1 MAKGSRTGKNNGGF
15 TLIETVA
22 GLAIAAVLAVFISGF
37 IHPQM
42 KLYYELDRLSQAKA
56 MCSEAY
62 RGLEEKLR
70 YGYVFFCDYRDTGV
84 ISYYVRDREKI
95 PDIKEGRSYYE
106 ELPPVED
113 WPSISAEELGV
124 TQLGGMEL
132 ELDFSGTKNTRA
144 NVSIKVKKDGDVI
157 YEQEAAIGSMY
168 GYTMDGEGRARWA
181 GEEHK
186 VTIMSIPGEAA

>member
-1 MAKGSRTGKNNGGF
+1 MAKGSGTGNNSGF

-22 GLAIAAVLAVFISGF
+22 ALSIAAVLAVFISGF

-70 YGYVFFCDYRDTGV
+70 YGYVFFCDYQDTGV

-113 WPSISAEELGV
+113 WPSISAEELEV
-124 TQLGGMEL
+124 TALAGAVLFGMWPSFL
-132 ELDFSGTKNTRA
+132 MNCRRWRTGR
-144 NVSIKVKKDGDVI
+144 VSPP
-157 YEQEAAIGSMY
+157 
-168 GYTMDGEGRARWA
+168 RN
-181 GEEHK
+181 
-186 VTIMSIPGEAA
+186 

>member
-22 GLAIAAVLAVFISGF
+22 ALAIAAVLAVFISGF

-70 YGYVFFCDYRDTGV
+70 YGYVFFCDYQDTGV

-113 WPSISAEELGV
+113 WPSISAEEL
-124 TQLGGMEL
+124 

-144 NVSIKVKKDGDVI
+144 KVSIKVKKDGDVI
-157 YEQEAAIGSMY
+157 YEQKTAIGSMY
-168 GYTMDGEGRARWA
+168 GYTMDWEG
-181 GEEHK
+181 G
-186 VTIMSIPGEAA
+186 T

>member
-22 GLAIAAVLAVFISGF
+22 ALAIAAVLAVFISGF

-84 ISYYVRDREKI
+84 ISYYVRNRQEI
-95 PDIKEGRSYYE
+95 PYE

-113 WPSISAEELGV
+113 WPSISAEELEV
-124 TQLGGMEL
+124 AELGGMEL

-144 NVSIKVKKDGDVI
+144 KVSIKVKKDGDVI
-157 YEQEAAIGSMY
+157 YEQKTAIGSMY
-168 GYTMDGEGRARWA
+168 GYTMDWEG
-181 GEEHK
+181 G
-186 VTIMSIPGEAA
+186 T

>member
-1 MAKGSRTGKNNGGF
+1 M
-15 TLIETVA
+15 
-22 GLAIAAVLAVFISGF
+22 
-37 IHPQM
+37 
-42 KLYYELDRLSQAKA
+42 
-56 MCSEAY
+56 
-62 RGLEEKLR
+62 
-70 YGYVFFCDYRDTGV
+70 

-106 ELPPVED
+106 EVPPLED
-113 WPSISAEELGV
+113 WPIISAEELGV

-168 GYTMDGEGRARWA
+168 GYTMDGEGRA
-181 GEEHK
+181 
-186 VTIMSIPGEAA
+186 

>member
-84 ISYYVRDREKI
+84 ISYYVRDREEI

-113 WPSISAEELGV
+113 WPEYLC
-124 TQLGGMEL
+124 GG
-132 ELDFSGTKNTRA
+132 
-144 NVSIKVKKDGDVI
+144 
-157 YEQEAAIGSMY
+157 IGSDTTGRY
-168 GYTMDGEGRARWA
+168 GIRAGFQRNKEYAGQREHKGEEGR
-181 GEEHK
+181 GCY
-186 VTIMSIPGEAA
+186 I

>member
-1 MAKGSRTGKNNGGF
+1 MAKGSRTGKKDSGF

-22 GLAIAAVLAVFISGF
+22 ALFTAAVLAVFISGF

-84 ISYYVRDREKI
+84 ISYYVRDREEI

-132 ELDFSGTKNTRA
+132 ELDFSGTKNTQA

-168 GYTMDGEGRARWA
+168 GYTMDWEGR
-181 GEEHK
+181 
-186 VTIMSIPGEAA
+186 T

>member
-70 YGYVFFCDYRDTGV
+70 LPRYRCDIVLCKGQREDSGY
-84 ISYYVRDREKI
+84 
-95 PDIKEGRSYYE
+95 
-106 ELPPVED
+106 
-113 WPSISAEELGV
+113 
-124 TQLGGMEL
+124 
-132 ELDFSGTKNTRA
+132 
-144 NVSIKVKKDGDVI
+144 
-157 YEQEAAIGSMY
+157 
-168 GYTMDGEGRARWA
+168 
-181 GEEHK
+181 
-186 VTIMSIPGEAA
+186 

>member
-22 GLAIAAVLAVFISGF
+22 ALAIAAVLAVFISGF

-70 YGYVFFCDYRDTGV
+70 YGYVFFGGGLAEYLRRGIRSGGTGRYG
-84 ISYYVRDREKI
+84 I
-95 PDIKEGRSYYE
+95 
-106 ELPPVED
+106 
-113 WPSISAEELGV
+113 
-124 TQLGGMEL
+124 
-132 ELDFSGTKNTRA
+132 RA
-144 NVSIKVKKDGDVI
+144 GF
-157 YEQEAAIGSMY
+157 
-168 GYTMDGEGRARWA
+168 
-181 GEEHK
+181 
-186 VTIMSIPGEAA
+186 

>member
-70 YGYVFFCDYRDTGV
+70 YGYVIFLRLPGYR
-84 ISYYVRDREKI
+84 RDILLCKGQRG
-95 PDIKEGRSYYE
+95 D
-106 ELPPVED
+106 
-113 WPSISAEELGV
+113 
-124 TQLGGMEL
+124 
-132 ELDFSGTKNTRA
+132 SG
-144 NVSIKVKKDGDVI
+144 
-157 YEQEAAIGSMY
+157 Y
-168 GYTMDGEGRARWA
+168 
-181 GEEHK
+181 
-186 VTIMSIPGEAA
+186 

>member
-1 MAKGSRTGKNNGGF
+1 M
-15 TLIETVA
+15 IETVA
-22 GLAIAAVLAVFISGF
+22 ALAIAAVLAVFISGF

-168 GYTMDGEGRARWA
+168 GYTMDGEGRA
-181 GEEHK
+181 
-186 VTIMSIPGEAA
+186 

>member
-1 MAKGSRTGKNNGGF
+1 MSWTGF
-15 TLIETVA
+15 
-22 GLAIAAVLAVFISGF
+22 
-37 IHPQM
+37 P
-42 KLYYELDRLSQAKA
+42 QAKA

-168 GYTMDGEGRARWA
+168 GYTMDGEGRA
-181 GEEHK
+181 
-186 VTIMSIPGEAA
+186 

>member
-22 GLAIAAVLAVFISGF
+22 ALAIAAVLAVFISGF

-70 YGYVFFCDYRDTGV
+70 YGYVFFCDYQDTGV

-113 WPSISAEELGV
+113 WPSISAEELDV
-124 TQLGGMEL
+124 
-132 ELDFSGTKNTRA
+132 SGTKNTRA
-144 NVSIKVKKDGDVI
+144 KVSIKVKKDGDVI
-157 YEQEAAIGSMY
+157 YEQKTAIGSMY
-168 GYTMDGEGRARWA
+168 GYTMDWEG
-181 GEEHK
+181 G
-186 VTIMSIPGEAA
+186 T

>member
-22 GLAIAAVLAVFISGF
+22 ALAIAAVLAVFISGF

-70 YGYVFFCDYRDTGV
+70 YGYVFFCDYQDTGV
-84 ISYYVRDREKI
+84 ISYSVRDREKI

-113 WPSISAEELGV
+113 WPSISAEELEV
-124 TQLGGMEL
+124 AELGGMEL

-144 NVSIKVKKDGDVI
+144 KVSIKVKKDGDVI
-157 YEQEAAIGSMY
+157 YEQKTAIGSMY
-168 GYTMDGEGRARWA
+168 GYTMDWEG
-181 GEEHK
+181 G
-186 VTIMSIPGEAA
+186 T

>member
-113 WPSISAEELGV
+113 WPSNSAEELGV

-168 GYTMDGEGRARWA
+168 GYTMDGEGRA
-181 GEEHK
+181 
-186 VTIMSIPGEAA
+186 